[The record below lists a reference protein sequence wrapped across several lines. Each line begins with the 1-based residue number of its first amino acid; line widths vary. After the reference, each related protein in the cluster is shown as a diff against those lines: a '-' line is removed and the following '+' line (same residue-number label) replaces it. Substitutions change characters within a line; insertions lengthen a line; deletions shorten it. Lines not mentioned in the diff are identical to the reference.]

1 MINSIKIAKG
11 IASFCDDDAILDGL
25 SSNNFVYGPNG
36 SGKTTISRIIA
47 EEHKYPGCS
56 INWRGN
62 NKLEALVYSRDFVEK
77 NFNQTYELKGVFT
90 LGEEDANAISQIED
104 AKKEIEKHDND
115 IRRRQ
120 DNLNGKD
127 GNIGK
132 IAELKT
138 LEDQFE
144 LQCWQLKTKHDDV
157 FKVAFSG
164 VRGRKIDFKNKL
176 INESDSNTSIL
187 QPLEILKE
195 KAETI
200 FADNLEKEQLIPVL
214 QYEELIEL
222 EDNPILTKKVI
233 GKADVDIAAM
243 IQKLGNSDWVKEGR
257 TYFERNDDYCPFC
270 QQTTETAFA
279 ESLNEYFDETY
290 LMDIEEIK
298 NLITSYNTFSE
309 KIIKDIQAVVEL
321 GSKYLDIKKLETQKK
336 LVESTIGT
344 NKLNIERKQ
353 KEASLVITLEPL
365 NTVLDEIK
373 IAIDDANK
381 KIIEYNQLVAN
392 IAHEKQGLISQIWRY
407 VINEIKPSYD
417 SYKTNKN
424 SLDGAINGLQNGITK
439 KQEEKQIKEA
449 VIKELEKTRTSIQP
463 TVDSINGLLSS
474 FGFTGFSLAKSETEG
489 YYKIVRAN
497 GVDAKETLSEG
508 EKTFIT
514 FLYFYHLLKGSNS
527 ESGIT
532 TNRVVVFDDPVS
544 SLDSDVLFMVSSLI
558 KGIFD
563 EIRNNQGQIK
573 QIFILTHNVYFHKE
587 ITFNSKRKNGALNEE
602 TFWIVKK
609 SGKHSKVHKHTDNPI
624 KTSYELLWNEV
635 KDPNRSS
642 LTIQNTMRRILE
654 NYFKI
659 LGNLDN
665 DEIIKQFEGKEK
677 QVCQS
682 LFSWVNDGSHF
693 ANDDLY
699 VACDGGTVDFY
710 LEVFKKIFDKSK
722 HVAHYN
728 MMMGIIGE

>member
-1 MINSIKIAKG
+1 
-11 IASFCDDDAILDGL
+11 L
-25 SSNNFVYGPNG
+25 SNNFIYGSNG

-47 EEHKYPGCS
+47 EEHKYPHCCVTWG
-56 INWRGN
+56 GN
-62 NKLEALVYSRDFVEK
+62 NKLETLVYNRDFVDN
-77 NFNQTYELKGVFT
+77 NFSQASKLKGVFT
-90 LGEEDANAISQIED
+90 LGEEDATAIKQIED
-104 AKKEIEKHDND
+104 AKKEIEKHDDD
-115 IRRRQ
+115 IRSRQ
-120 DNLNGKD
+120 ANLNGKD
-127 GNIGK
+127 GNVGK
-132 IAELKT
+132 IVELQE
-138 LEDQFE
+138 LENQFE
-144 LQCWQLKTKHDDV
+144 LQCWQLKTKYDDV
-157 FKVAFSG
+157 FKTAFSG
-164 VRGRKIDFKNKL
+164 SRSKKSDFKNKL
-176 INESDSNTSIL
+176 ITESISNSSTL
-187 QPLEILKE
+187 LTFEILKK

-200 FADNLEKEQLIPVL
+200 FADDLEKEQLIPVL
-214 QYEELIEL
+214 EYDDPVEL

-233 GKADVDIAAM
+233 GKLDVDIAAM

-270 QQTTETAFA
+270 QQTTEAAFA

-290 LMDIEEIK
+290 LTDMDEIRK
-298 NLITSYNTFSE
+298 LIANYHMFSE
-309 KIIKDIQAVVEL
+309 KIIKDIQAVIEL
-321 GSKYLDIKKLETQKK
+321 DSKYLDIEKLEAQKK
-336 LVESTIGT
+336 LVEFTIGT

-365 NTVLDEIK
+365 TTVLEEIRS
-373 IAIDDANK
+373 AVEESNK
-381 KIIEYNQLVAN
+381 KISEHNTLVAN
-392 IAHEKQGLISQIWRY
+392 IANEKISLISLIWRY
-407 VINEIKPSYD
+407 VTNEIKPTHD
-417 SYKTNKN
+417 NYKVNKS
-424 SLDGAINGLQNGITK
+424 SLDNAIKGLQDGVKNK
-439 KQEEKQIKEA
+439 QREKQEKENEIK
-449 VIKELEKTRTSIQP
+449 VLEKTNTSIQP

-474 FGFTGFSLAKSETEG
+474 FGFTGFSLEKSETKG

-527 ESGIT
+527 ESGVT
-532 TNRVVVFDDPVS
+532 TDRVVVFDDPVS

-563 EIRNNQGQIK
+563 EIRNNQGHIK

-587 ITFNSKRKNGALNEE
+587 ITFNTKRKNGVLKDE

-609 SGKHSKVHKHTDNPI
+609 SGKHSKVQKHIENPI
-624 KTSYELLWNEV
+624 KTSYELLWHEV

-665 DEIIKQFEGKEK
+665 DEIVNKFQGKEK
-677 QVCQS
+677 LVCRS

-699 VACDGGTVDFY
+699 VACDSGTVDFY
-710 LEVFKKIFDKSK
+710 LNVFKKIFDESK
-722 HVAHYN
+722 HIAHYN
-728 MMMGIIGE
+728 MMMGITDDE